1 MSAILSHNDTYNII
15 QFIGEGVYGE
25 VSCCRKRS
33 TGQFVAVKTLKYD
46 SCIASEVRV
55 LKLFQ
60 NMDTNKFHIVQ
71 FLECFHSSGKSYL
84 VFELLEQN
92 LLEFQKANN
101 FTPLPAK
108 HVRIIGIQLLR
119 ALVILK
125 ELSII
130 HTDIKL
136 DNIMLVAHN
145 RFPFRVK
152 VIDFGSASILPEVQH
167 INDPYIQARYYR
179 SPEILL
185 GLPFCEKLDMW
196 SVGCVLAELRLG
208 RPLYPGKNQ
217 YDQIRIII
225 EAQGQPKDYLLDQAS
240 KTHLFFKRNP
250 CPYSAHRWQLKSLS
264 EYDSKMLTSLEPRRQ
279 TVKSLDQL
287 ETFNIIQTLSSS
299 DDDIAELHDRNDMVA
314 LLKRMLNFDPK
325 MRISPDSALTHPFI
339 TMEQLKNKYNH
350 TRYYQL
356 SVQGLD
362 AALNYGGV
370 ESKEHSYQLLKEP
383 QCANAKVHIKSTQH
397 QPNHSSTITQTAIDK
412 GNTLT
417 IRNSE
422 RIQGLKLRYN
432 GTRVDQPFTP
442 FTENAINLPYPYQ
455 EACHQAKLP
464 RFVPDTPRCN
474 RPAPSR
480 LQFTPQ
486 QCQAVQAVQKLY
498 SEREVTGYRLP
509 GSFTGENVINKV
521 VNSFLGFV
529 CHQQVV
535 AEHH

>member
-15 QFIGEGVYGE
+15 QLIGEGGYGE
-25 VSCCRKRS
+25 VSCCRKQS
-33 TGQFVAVKTLKYD
+33 TGQFVAVKTLKCD
-46 SCIASEVRV
+46 SCIASEIRV

-108 HVRIIGIQLLR
+108 HIRIIGIQLLR
-119 ALVILK
+119 ALVMLK

-208 RPLYPGKNQ
+208 RPLYPGKSQ
-217 YDQIRIII
+217 YDQIRIIT
-225 EAQGQPKDYLLDQAS
+225 EAQGQPKDHLLDQAS

-264 EYDSKMLTSLEPRRQ
+264 EYDSKMLTTLEPRQQ

-299 DDDIAELHDRNDMVA
+299 DDDIAELQDRNDMVA
-314 LLKRMLNFDPK
+314 LLKRMLNIDPK
-325 MRISPDSALTHPFI
+325 MRVSPDSALTHPFI
-339 TMEQLKNKYNH
+339 TMEQLKQKYNH
-350 TRYYQL
+350 TSYYQL

-362 AALNYGGV
+362 ATLNYGRV

-383 QCANAKVHIKSTQH
+383 QCANAKAHVKSTH
-397 QPNHSSTITQTAIDK
+397 QLNHSNVTARK
-412 GNTLT
+412 
-417 IRNSE
+417 
-422 RIQGLKLRYN
+422 
-432 GTRVDQPFTP
+432 VDQSFYFLRRLNKFDKSPLTVTNFEQCAIESTP
-442 FTENAINLPYPYQ
+442 PGCT
-455 EACHQAKLP
+455 
-464 RFVPDTPRCN
+464 
-474 RPAPSR
+474 
-480 LQFTPQ
+480 
-486 QCQAVQAVQKLY
+486 AVWC
-498 SEREVTGYRLP
+498 
-509 GSFTGENVINKV
+509 GSCFARDHNKV
-521 VNSFLGFV
+521 NNRTIFKLAKYRKRNKKIQKKRKSDVSTCFKQPSVILLPMKNMVS
-529 CHQQVV
+529 CPND
-535 AEHH
+535 